1 VYELNLED
9 FSNIDEEDIQEKKLN
24 TTSPNESEKK
34 EVNAEYIK
42 FVLVADEI
50 L

>member
-1 VYELNLED
+1 VQVYELNLED

-34 EVNAEYIK
+34 G
-42 FVLVADEI
+42 
-50 L
+50 